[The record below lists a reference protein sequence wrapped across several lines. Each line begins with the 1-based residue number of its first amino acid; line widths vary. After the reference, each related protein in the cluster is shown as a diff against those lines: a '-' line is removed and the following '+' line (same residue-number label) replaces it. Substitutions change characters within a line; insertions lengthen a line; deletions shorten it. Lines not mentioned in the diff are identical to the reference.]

1 MSTQN
6 AKSTLKILG
15 ILSIIFAIFGI
26 ILGIGFLAGGDMFT
40 KSLVKSGEAT
50 DEAFAM
56 SGIMYAMGALVVIA
70 SIVDL
75 LLGIFSVRAS
85 GDFSKAKPA
94 YTLSIIAII
103 FTIITGIVNFAS
115 GATATAIIDLVVSLV
130 FGVCIMLAAKT
141 AKDNA

>member
-6 AKSTLKILG
+6 AKSTLKVLG

-26 ILGIGFLAGGDMFT
+26 ILGIGFLAGGNVFT

-56 SGIMYAMGALVVIA
+56 SGIMYALGAFVVIE

-75 LLGIFSVRAS
+75 FLGIFSVRAS

-103 FTIITGIVNFAS
+103 LTIITGIVSFAG
-115 GATATAIIDLVVSLV
+115 GATATSIIDLVVSLV